1 MTSQMH
7 SGRPCCKLDHW
18 CHVWDSNP
26 EIWEMTVMHAPTSK
40 YHWTSTPHF
49 YYKHITLKQKNH
61 DDIQFYQALHNKFQQ
76 NLFTNSEVVSCWQ
89 MNMLNIKHAACI
101 FIKCN
106 IFTYKMLRVTQQ
118 PNIGHRHSSP
128 WHKMYLCQK
137 ADIFYTVGP
146 VHSVQYISHASSHC
160 TVWLVSGSLV
170 TSWFLT

>member
-1 MTSQMH
+1 
-7 SGRPCCKLDHW
+7 
-18 CHVWDSNP
+18 
-26 EIWEMTVMHAPTSK
+26 
-40 YHWTSTPHF
+40 
-49 YYKHITLKQKNH
+49 
-61 DDIQFYQALHNKFQQ
+61 
-76 NLFTNSEVVSCWQ
+76 

-170 TSWFLT
+170 TSWFLTSADQQYFRTVQFYTLHATDASYCFCLWTWSTVQTRRVLLLKSMQGRNHVKSVITKLAVGYLVFHFLQNQQYITWWINFKHVPC